1 MFYFL
6 HFDDLFLS
14 IDSPSGWKVDDQPL
28 LVTYQ
33 ANYHNLFTT
42 DARRDA
48 RKAFL
53 AFSANDVKSEIPSSE
68 PFQEDDDIV
77 SPQPAKGDI
86 SSSQST
92 PVRKIIW
99 VYIF

>member
-1 MFYFL
+1 M
-6 HFDDLFLS
+6 
-14 IDSPSGWKVDDQPL
+14 
-28 LVTYQ
+28 
-33 ANYHNLFTT
+33 T

-53 AFSANDVKSEIPSSE
+53 AFSTGDTKSEIHNSE
-68 PFQEDDDIV
+68 SFQDDDGV

-92 PVRKIIW
+92 PVRQLFVPLFSSYLVGCGSDGK
-99 VYIF
+99 VFLVVF